1 MNKSQFIWLL
11 FIYSSIFNIKNNLK
25 YITGLR
31 YVIYTF
37 GSIIEGKNYELILN
51 LDTEFEKEVKD
62 VKYNVITKFNS
73 KNNYDLSLFTGSE
86 IGIIDKVIGLF
97 KNKLKLV

>member
-1 MNKSQFIWLL
+1 M
-11 FIYSSIFNIKNNLK
+11 
-25 YITGLR
+25 
-31 YVIYTF
+31 
-37 GSIIEGKNYELILN
+37 N